1 MLSLAYSAAMLGIE
15 GYVVRVEADSAAGTP
30 GFSIIG
36 LPDRAL
42 GEARER
48 VRAAILNSGFSYPA
62 GRLLVNLSPADV
74 RKAGPAF
81 DLAIALALMGID
93 EQLDAPALQSFIAL
107 GELALDGRL
116 QPVSGILPM
125 VLGARNAGFSK
136 LIVPLRNAD
145 EAALVS
151 GIELFAIDSL
161 RSAVAVVM
169 GHGAKWRRRIASAIL
184 EPNDEAVHGDLAD
197 VRGQLAAK
205 RALEIAAA
213 GGHNLLLVGP
223 PGCGKTML
231 ARRLPSILPPMSLAE
246 ALEVT
251 KIYSV
256 AGLLLGRPGIVRARP
271 FRFPHH
277 TISQTAL
284 VGGGALVKPG
294 EISLAHHGV
303 LFLDELPEFNRSAIE
318 VMRQPLEEGTVTVA
332 RAAGTFTYPARF
344 QLVASM
350 NPCPCGYRG
359 SRGAE
364 CRCDDAM
371 VAKYVGKLSGPLL
384 DRIDLQIEL
393 ARVPFDD
400 MVRFD
405 DGERSASI
413 RCRVIA
419 AREIQGTR
427 FTATALTCNAEIPGN
442 AMRRYCTLDEP
453 ALRLLAHASA
463 KRQFS
468 ARALDRIARV
478 ARTIA
483 DLGGNAAIGSEHVA
497 EAIAYR
503 SLERLGAY
511 GSGASNWGI
520 ASPSR
525 NAASS
530 PGENCKPAQ
539 NAPKSPYRALASSKR
554 IS

>member
-1 MLSLAYSAAMLGIE
+1 MPDMLSLAFSAAMLGIE
-15 GYVVRVEADSAAGTP
+15 GYVVRVEADSSAGTP
-30 GFSIIG
+30 SFSIIG

-42 GEARER
+42 REACDR
-48 VRAAILNSGFSYPA
+48 VRSAIFNSGFAYPA

-81 DLAIALALMGID
+81 DLAIALALIAID
-93 EQLDAPALQSFIAL
+93 EQIDRLALQEFIAL
-107 GELALDGRL
+107 GELALDGKL
-116 QPVSGILPM
+116 QSVNGILPM
-125 VLGARNAGFSK
+125 VLGARDAGFHK
-136 LIVPLRNAD
+136 LIVPSANAD
-145 EAALVS
+145 EAALVD
-151 GIELFAIDSL
+151 GIDLYPVDTLAA
-161 RSAVAVVM
+161 AVAVV
-169 GHGAKWRRRIASAIL
+169 GGTGIKWRRRTTAPAFAI
-184 EPNDEAVHGDLAD
+184 DDDAHGDLAD

-231 ARRLPSILPPMSLAE
+231 ARRLPSILPPMSLPE

-256 AGLLLGRPGIVRARP
+256 AGFLAANIGIVRARP

-277 TISQTAL
+277 TISQAAL
-284 VGGGALVKPG
+284 VGGGALAKPG

-303 LFLDELPEFNRSAIE
+303 LFLDELPEFSRSAIE
-318 VMRQPLEEGTVTVA
+318 VMRQPLEAGTVTIA
-332 RAAGTFTYPARF
+332 RAAGTFSYPARF

-359 SRGAE
+359 TRNAE
-364 CRCDDAM
+364 CRCDDAT

-384 DRIDLQIEL
+384 DRIDLQIEI

-400 MVRFD
+400 MVRH
-405 DGERSASI
+405 DGGEKSPQI
-413 RCRVIA
+413 RARVLA
-419 AREIQGTR
+419 ARERQRARLRGTPL
-427 FTATALTCNAEIPGN
+427 AYNAEIPGN
-442 AMRRYCTLDEP
+442 AMRRHCALDD
-453 ALRLLAHASA
+453 AAMRLLALASA

-483 DLGGNAAIGSEHVA
+483 DLADAPSIRAEHVA
-497 EAIAYR
+497 EAIQYR
-503 SLERLGAY
+503 SLERIGA
-511 GSGASNWGI
+511 
-520 ASPSR
+520 
-525 NAASS
+525 AA
-530 PGENCKPAQ
+530 
-539 NAPKSPYRALASSKR
+539 
-554 IS
+554 

>member
-1 MLSLAYSAAMLGIE
+1 MLSISFSAAMLGIE
-15 GYVVRVEADSAAGTP
+15 GYVVRVEADSAAGSPAFT
-30 GFSIIG
+30 IIG

-48 VRAAILNSGFSYPA
+48 VRAAILNSGLGYPA

-81 DLAIALALMGID
+81 DLAIALALIGID
-93 EQLDAPALQSFIAL
+93 EQVDRLALREFIAL
-107 GELALDGRL
+107 GELALDGKL

-136 LIVPLRNAD
+136 LIVPSCNAE
-145 EAALVS
+145 EAALVG
-151 GIELFAIDSL
+151 GIDLYAVDSL
-161 RSAVAVVM
+161 QSAVAVLA
-169 GHGAKWRRRIASAIL
+169 GHGAKWRHRTSRPETDLAGEL
-184 EPNDEAVHGDLAD
+184 VHGDLVD

-231 ARRLPSILPPMSLAE
+231 ARRLPSILPAMSPNE

-256 AGLLLGRPGIVRARP
+256 AGLLLGRAGIVRARP

-284 VGGGALVKPG
+284 VGGGSLAKPG

-303 LFLDELPEFNRSAIE
+303 LFLDEFPEFTRSAIE
-318 VMRQPLEEGTVTVA
+318 VMRQPLEEGTVTIA

-359 SRGAE
+359 TRSAE

-371 VAKYVGKLSGPLL
+371 VAKYVSKLSGPLL
-384 DRIDLQIEL
+384 DRIDLQIEI

-400 MVRFD
+400 MVRYEG
-405 DGERSASI
+405 GERPLSI
-413 RCRVIA
+413 RERVVT
-419 AREIQGTR
+419 ARDRQRTR
-427 FTATALTCNAEIPGN
+427 FAGAPLACNADIPGN
-442 AMRRYCTLDEP
+442 AMRRYCALDEP
-453 ALRLLAHASA
+453 AMRLLAHASA

-483 DLGGNAAIGSEHVA
+483 DLAGADSIKAEHVA
-497 EAIAYR
+497 EAIQYR
-503 SLERLGAY
+503 SLERLGA
-511 GSGASNWGI
+511 
-520 ASPSR
+520 
-525 NAASS
+525 AA
-530 PGENCKPAQ
+530 
-539 NAPKSPYRALASSKR
+539 
-554 IS
+554 

>member
-1 MLSLAYSAAMLGIE
+1 MLSLAFSAAMLGIE
-15 GYVVRVEADSAAGTP
+15 GYVVRVEADSSAGIP
-30 GFSIIG
+30 AFSIIG

-42 GEARER
+42 REACDR
-48 VRAAILNSGFSYPA
+48 VRAAIFNSGFAYPP

-81 DLAIALALMGID
+81 DLAIALALIAID
-93 EQLDAPALQSFIAL
+93 EQIDRLALQGFIAL
-107 GELALDGRL
+107 GELALDGKL
-116 QPVSGILPM
+116 QPVTGILPM
-125 VLGARNAGFSK
+125 VLGARNAGFHK
-136 LIVPLRNAD
+136 LIVPAANAD
-145 EAALVS
+145 EAALVD
-151 GIELFAIDSL
+151 GIDLYPVDTLAA
-161 RSAVAVVM
+161 AVAVIA
-169 GHGAKWRRRIASAIL
+169 GNGLKWRRHTMPPSLDAPGS
-184 EPNDEAVHGDLAD
+184 DTHGDLAD

-231 ARRLPSILPPMSLAE
+231 ARRLPSILPPMSLPE

-256 AGLLLGRPGIVRARP
+256 AGYLTGNAGIVRSRP

-284 VGGGALVKPG
+284 VGGGALAKPG

-303 LFLDELPEFNRSAIE
+303 LFLDELPEFARSAIE
-318 VMRQPLEEGTVTVA
+318 VMRQPLEEGTVTIA
-332 RAAGTFTYPARF
+332 RAAGTFCYPARF

-359 SRGAE
+359 TRNAE
-364 CRCDDAM
+364 CRCDDAA

-384 DRIDLQIEL
+384 DRIDLQIEI

-400 MVRFD
+400 MVRY
-405 DGERSASI
+405 DGGEKSASI
-413 RCRVIA
+413 RDRVVA
-419 AREIQGTR
+419 ARERQHAR
-427 FTATALTCNAEIPGN
+427 FADSSLTCNAEIPGN
-442 AMRRYCTLDEP
+442 AMRRHCALDSP
-453 ALRLLAHASA
+453 AMRLLALASA

-483 DLGGNAAIGSEHVA
+483 DLGNAEAIRAEHVA
-497 EAIAYR
+497 EAIQYR
-503 SLERLGAY
+503 SLERIGA
-511 GSGASNWGI
+511 
-520 ASPSR
+520 
-525 NAASS
+525 AA
-530 PGENCKPAQ
+530 
-539 NAPKSPYRALASSKR
+539 
-554 IS
+554 

>member
-1 MLSLAYSAAMLGIE
+1 MLSLSFSAAMLGIE
-15 GYVVRVEADSAAGTP
+15 GYVVRVEADSAPGTP
-30 GFSIIG
+30 VFAIIG

-42 GEARER
+42 NEARER
-48 VRAAILNSGFSYPA
+48 VRAAILNSGFAYPA

-74 RKAGPAF
+74 RKGGPAF

-93 EQLDAPALQSFIAL
+93 EQVEHARLREFIAL
-107 GELALDGRL
+107 GELALDGKL

-125 VLGARNAGFSK
+125 VLGARNAGFTK
-136 LIVPLRNAD
+136 LIVPVRNAD
-145 EAALVS
+145 EAALVA
-151 GIELFAIDSL
+151 GIELYAVDSL
-161 RSAVAVVM
+161 QSAVAVLC
-169 GHGAKWRRRIASAIL
+169 GHGAKWRKRTADPVL
-184 EPNDEAVHGDLAD
+184 EPADDLVHGDLAD

-231 ARRLPSILPPMSLAE
+231 ARRLPSILPAMSLHE

-256 AGLLLGRPGIVRARP
+256 AGLLLSRAGIVRARP

-303 LFLDELPEFNRSAIE
+303 LFLDEFPEFTRSAIE
-318 VMRQPLEEGTVTVA
+318 VMRQPLEEGTVTIA

-359 SRGAE
+359 TRSAE

-371 VAKYVGKLSGPLL
+371 VARYVSKLSGPLL
-384 DRIDLQIEL
+384 DRIDLQIEI

-400 MVRFD
+400 MVRYESA
-405 DGERSASI
+405 ERSAVI
-413 RCRVIA
+413 RQRVVA
-419 AREIQGTR
+419 ARERQTGR
-427 FTATALTCNAEIPGN
+427 FAGSSLLCNAAIPGN
-442 AMRRYCTLDEP
+442 AMRRYCALDD
-453 ALRLLAHASA
+453 AAMRLLAHASA
-463 KRQFS
+463 RRQFS

-483 DLGGNAAIGSEHVA
+483 DLAGEDAIASAHVA
-497 EAIAYR
+497 EAIQYR
-503 SLERLGAY
+503 SLERLGA
-511 GSGASNWGI
+511 
-520 ASPSR
+520 
-525 NAASS
+525 AA
-530 PGENCKPAQ
+530 
-539 NAPKSPYRALASSKR
+539 
-554 IS
+554 

>member
-1 MLSLAYSAAMLGIE
+1 MLSIAFSAAMLGIE

-30 GFSIIG
+30 AFTIIG

-48 VRAAILNSGFSYPA
+48 VRAAILNSGFAYPA

-81 DLAIALALMGID
+81 DLAIALALLGID
-93 EQLDAPALQSFIAL
+93 EQVEAPALREFIAL
-107 GELALDGRL
+107 GELALDGKL

-125 VLGARNAGFSK
+125 VLGARNAGFTK
-136 LIVPLRNAD
+136 LIVPAPNAD
-145 EAALVS
+145 EAALVA
-151 GIELFAIDSL
+151 GIELYAVESL
-161 RSAVAVVM
+161 QAAVAVLV
-169 GHGAKWRRRIASAIL
+169 GNGAKWRHRTAAPVL
-184 EPNDEAVHGDLAD
+184 DLADEIVHGDLAD
-197 VRGQLAAK
+197 VRGQLAAR
-205 RALEIAAA
+205 RALEISAA

-231 ARRLPSILPPMSLAE
+231 ARRLPSILPAMSLQE

-256 AGLLLGRPGIVRARP
+256 AGLLVGRAGIVQARP

-303 LFLDELPEFNRSAIE
+303 LFLDELPEFARSAIE
-318 VMRQPLEEGTVTVA
+318 VMRQPLEEGTVTIA

-359 SRGAE
+359 TRSAE
-364 CRCDDAM
+364 CRCDEAM
-371 VAKYVGKLSGPLL
+371 VAKYVSKLSGPLL
-384 DRIDLQIEL
+384 DRIDLQIEI

-400 MVRFD
+400 MVRYE
-405 DGERSASI
+405 GAEPSARIRERVVAS
-413 RCRVIA
+413 RERQR
-419 AREIQGTR
+419 ARFGNTG
-427 FTATALTCNAEIPGN
+427 LSCNAEIPGN
-442 AMRRYCTLDEP
+442 AMRRYCALDEA

-483 DLGGNAAIGSEHVA
+483 DLAGVDAIHAEHVA
-497 EAIAYR
+497 EAVQYR
-503 SLERLGAY
+503 SLERLGA
-511 GSGASNWGI
+511 
-520 ASPSR
+520 
-525 NAASS
+525 AA
-530 PGENCKPAQ
+530 
-539 NAPKSPYRALASSKR
+539 
-554 IS
+554 

>member
-15 GYVVRVEADSAAGTP
+15 GYVVRVEADSAPGTP
-30 GFSIIG
+30 YISIIG

-42 GEARER
+42 GEAKER
-48 VRAAILNSGFSYPA
+48 VRAAIINSGFPYPA

-74 RKAGPAF
+74 RKVGPAF
-81 DLAIALALMGID
+81 DLAIALALIGID
-93 EQLDAPALQSFIAL
+93 GQIEPRSLQQFIAL

-116 QPVSGILPM
+116 QPVSGILSM
-125 VLGARNAGFSK
+125 VIGARNAGFTK
-136 LIVPLRNAD
+136 LIVPAGNTD
-145 EAALVS
+145 EATLVA
-151 GIELFAIDSL
+151 GMELYAVDSL
-161 RSAVAVVM
+161 RSAIAVIS
-169 GHGAKWRRRIASAIL
+169 GHGAKWRRRTTA
-184 EPNDEAVHGDLAD
+184 PAVDARDDLIHGDFID
-197 VRGQLAAK
+197 VRGQLGAK

-213 GGHNLLLVGP
+213 GGHNVLLVGP

-231 ARRLPSILPPMSLAE
+231 ARRLPSILPAMSLQE

-256 AGLLLGRPGIVRARP
+256 AGLLLGRAGIVRARP

-303 LFLDELPEFNRSAIE
+303 LFLDEFPEFARSAIE
-318 VMRQPLEEGTVTVA
+318 VMRQPLEEGTVTIA
-332 RAAGTFTYPARF
+332 RSAGTFTYPARF

-359 SRGAE
+359 TRSAE

-371 VAKYVGKLSGPLL
+371 VAKYVSKLSGPLL
-384 DRIDLQIEL
+384 DRIDLQIEI

-400 MVRFD
+400 MVRYESA
-405 DGERSASI
+405 ERSAVI
-413 RCRVIA
+413 RRRVVT
-419 AREIQGTR
+419 ARDRQSRR
-427 FTATALTCNAEIPGN
+427 FCGSALLCNAEIPGN
-442 AMRRYCTLDEP
+442 AMRRYCALDDP
-453 ALRLLAHASA
+453 AMRLLAHASA

-483 DLGGNAAIGSEHVA
+483 DLAGEDAIAAAHVA
-497 EAIAYR
+497 EAIQYR
-503 SLERLGAY
+503 SLERLGA
-511 GSGASNWGI
+511 
-520 ASPSR
+520 
-525 NAASS
+525 AA
-530 PGENCKPAQ
+530 
-539 NAPKSPYRALASSKR
+539 
-554 IS
+554 